1 MKSVP
6 TILLC
11 LLLPL
16 CAVAQLADGVKYD
29 ITKEKCLYVIGYA
42 HLDSEWNWDY
52 PTTINEY
59 IKNIMTE
66 NFYLFEKYP
75 GYVFNFTGSRRY
87 QMMKEYYPDLYKK
100 VVAYV
105 TQGRWFVSG
114 SSVEEGE
121 VNMSS
126 SEALIRQVLYG
137 NRFFKQEFGKTSV
150 DYMLPDCFGFL
161 ANLPSIWSHCGLIGF
176 STQKLTW
183 HSAAGIPFNVGLWIG
198 PDGRSIISALN
209 ATDYGGNIDKRLDL
223 SNKWDA
229 RMVDNFKKYGIS
241 FDYRYYGVGDQG
253 GAPREKDVK
262 NALGSLGHADSKFKV
277 LLTSSDQ
284 MYKDITPEIRAKL
297 PNYTGDL
304 LLTEHSAGS
313 LTSEAYIKRQ
323 NRKNEILALESEQ
336 VASIAD
342 WMNVASYPFS
352 KLNNSW
358 NLVLGSQFHDILPGT
373 SIPKAYEYA
382 WNDEFIAANGFCEVL
397 KHAVAAIS
405 KNLDTRSEGRSLVVY
420 NPVAQKREDIVTAE
434 MNFSQTPLNIE
445 IIGPDGEIIPSQ
457 IIGHEGNSLKFIFQA
472 KVPSMSLAVFQVKA
486 SSSPKAASTLKISG
500 NEMENDFYRVKI
512 GDHGDIIS
520 IFDKK
525 ASHEILTGPAKLE
538 FLEEQPEQWPSWN
551 MDWKDRKKPAID
563 VMDKDAKVSIDEQGP
578 VRVSFK
584 ITRSGRG
591 SDITQ
596 FVGLSAG
603 EAGKRVEV
611 TNKINWHSQKVSL
624 KASFPLTI
632 SNNNATYNL
641 GVGTIER
648 SNNNEKKFEVPSKEW
663 FDLTDKSGKY
673 GVTILEDCK
682 YGSDKPNDSVLRL
695 TLLYTPGVNQSW
707 RWCTLQGTQ
716 DWGIHDIRY
725 AIYGHKGNW
734 TNGQSQWQGQFFN
747 RPLLAFES
755 DAHGG
760 SLGKEFSLL
769 ENNYPQVGIMSF
781 KKMEEGDY
789 YLIRVNELNGK
800 DNKSVSLKFP
810 EKIVDAYEVNGQEE
824 KIGTVNSKERSLNFD
839 LSHYTIKSFAVRLAT
854 SNTNVTGSM
863 QKQLTIPYNQ
873 DGFSFDQNRDDGDF
887 FVGNSYPAELI
898 PKKIISEDI
907 QFDMGN
913 MADEE
918 NNMVACKGQTIG
930 IPSGDF
936 DKIYLLAAAD
946 KDTCC
951 SFIFDNETRE
961 VSIQSW
967 AGYIGQYYNREFN
980 SHMTDVVK
988 VSAPFVKKDNIA
1000 WFASHC
1006 HEPYPSKNDAYK
1018 YCYIYKYSLDLPK
1031 GGIKKLTLPQ
1041 NTTIKIFAITLVKTN
1056 TGNINPVQPLSDDF
1070 AGNPLY
1076 HFTQTNH

>member
-1 MKSVP
+1 MKLVNSI
-6 TILLC
+6 ILC
-11 LLLPL
+11 FLLPL
-16 CAVAQLADGVKYD
+16 SIVAQQTNRVKYD
-29 ITKEKCLYVIGYA
+29 IAKEKGLYVIGYA

-52 PTTINEY
+52 PATINEY
-59 IKNIMTE
+59 IRNIMTE

-100 VVAYV
+100 VVEYV
-105 TQGRWFVSG
+105 KQGRWYVSG
-114 SSVEEGE
+114 SSVDEGE

-183 HSAAGIPFNVGLWIG
+183 HSAAGIPFNVGLWVG
-198 PDGRSIISALN
+198 PDGKSIISALN
-209 ATDYGGNIDKRLDL
+209 ATSYNGNVEKRLDL
-223 SNKWDA
+223 NSKWDV
-229 RMVDNFKKYGIS
+229 RLDDNFKKYGIS

-253 GAPREKDVK
+253 GAPREKDIK
-262 NALGSLGHADSKFKV
+262 NALGSIGNADSKFKV

-297 PNYTGDL
+297 PKYTGDL

-313 LTSEAYIKRQ
+313 LTSEAYLKGQ

-336 VASIAD
+336 VASFAD
-342 WMNVASYPFS
+342 WMGLAGYPFS

-382 WNDEFIAANGFCEVL
+382 WNDEFIATNGFSEVL
-397 KHAVAAIS
+397 KYSVAAIS
-405 KNLDTRSEGRSLVVY
+405 ENLDTRSEGRSLVVY

-434 MNFSQTPLNIE
+434 INFSQTPVAIE
-445 IIGPDGEIIPSQ
+445 IVGPDGEIIPSQ
-457 IIGHEGNSLKFIFQA
+457 IIGHEGNSLKFIFSA
-472 KVPSMSLAVFQVKA
+472 KVPSMSLAVYQVKI
-486 SSSPKAASTLKISG
+486 SSAPKAASTLKISG
-500 NEMENDFYRVKI
+500 NEMENDFYRVKM

-525 ASHEILTGPAKLE
+525 ASREILSGPAKLE
-538 FLEEQPEQWPSWN
+538 FLEEQPDEWPSWN

-563 VMDKDAKVSIDEQGP
+563 AMDKDAKISIAEQGP

-584 ITRSGRG
+584 ITRNGRG
-591 SDITQ
+591 SEITQ
-596 FVGLSAG
+596 FVSLSVG

-624 KASFPLTI
+624 KAAFPLTV

-673 GVTILEDCK
+673 GVSILEDCK
-682 YGSDKPNDSVLRL
+682 YGSDKPDDNVLRL

-707 RWCTLQGTQ
+707 RWCTPQETQ
-716 DWGIHDIRY
+716 DWGIHDVRY
-725 AIYGHKGNW
+725 AIYGHKGDW
-734 TNGQSQWQGQFFN
+734 CNGQSQWQGEFFN
-747 RPLLAFES
+747 KPLLAFET
-755 DAHGG
+755 DAHHG
-760 SLGKEFSLL
+760 SLGKEISLL
-769 ENNYPQVGIMSF
+769 ENTYPQVGIMSF

-800 DNKSVSLKFP
+800 DHKSVSIKFP
-810 EKIVDAYEVNGQEE
+810 GKIIDAYEVNGQEE
-824 KIGTVNSKERSLNFD
+824 KIGSANSKDKSLTFD
-839 LSHYTIKSFAVRLAT
+839 LSHYTIRSFAVKFAT
-854 SNTNVTGSM
+854 SPIQSTSSI
-863 QKQLTIPYNQ
+863 QKQLALPYNQ

-887 FVGNSYPAELI
+887 FRGNSYPGELL
-898 PKKIISEDI
+898 PEKIISEDI
-907 QFDMGN
+907 QFNMGN
-913 MADEE
+913 IADEE
-918 NNMVACKGQTIG
+918 NNMVTCKGQTID

-936 DKIYLLAAAD
+936 DKIYFLAAAD
-946 KDTCC
+946 NDTKG
-951 SFIFDNETRE
+951 SFVLDNETQE
-961 VSIQSW
+961 MNIQGW
-967 AGYIGQYYNREFN
+967 TGYIGQFYNREFT
-980 SHMTDVVK
+980 SDMTKVVN

-1006 HEPYPSKNDAYK
+1006 HESYPSKNDAYK
-1018 YCYIYKYSLDLPK
+1018 YCYIYKYSLDLSK

-1041 NTTIKIFAITLVKTN
+1041 NTAIKIFAITLVKSN
-1056 TGNINPVQPLSDDF
+1056 IGNIRPAQPLSDDF
-1070 AGNPLY
+1070 ATNPSY
-1076 HFTQTNH
+1076 IFNQTNN

>member
-1 MKSVP
+1 MKLE
-6 TILLC
+6 TIIVFC
-11 LLLPL
+11 FLLPIS
-16 CAVAQLADGVKYD
+16 AVAQLTNVVKYD
-29 ITKEKCLYVIGYA
+29 NAKEKGLYVIGYA

-100 VVAYV
+100 VVEYV
-105 TQGRWFVSG
+105 KKGRWYVSG

-183 HSAAGIPFNVGLWIG
+183 HSAAGIPFNVGLWVG
-198 PDGRSIISALN
+198 PDGKSIISALN
-209 ATDYGGNIDKRLDL
+209 ATSYGGGVDKRLDL
-223 SNKWDA
+223 NDKWDA
-229 RMVDNFKKYGIS
+229 RLEDNIKKYGIP

-262 NALGSLGHADSKFKV
+262 NVLGSMGNTDSRFKV

-297 PNYTGDL
+297 PKYSGDL
-304 LLTEHSAGS
+304 LLIEHSAGS
-313 LTSEAYIKRQ
+313 LTSEAYLKRQ

-342 WMNVASYPFS
+342 WMGLASYPFP

-382 WNDEFIAANGFCEVL
+382 WNDEFIAANGFSQVL
-397 KHAVAAIS
+397 KHSVAAIS
-405 KNLDTRSEGRSLVVY
+405 RNLDTRSEGRSLVVY

-434 MNFSQTPLNIE
+434 MNFTHIPANIE
-445 IIGPDGEIIPSQ
+445 IVSPSGEIIPSQ
-457 IIGHEGNSLKFIFQA
+457 IIGKEGSSLKFIFPA
-472 KVPSMSLAVFQVKA
+472 KVPSMSLVVYQVKI
-486 SSSPKAASTLKISG
+486 SSSPQSASTLQISG
-500 NEMENDFYRVKI
+500 NEMENDFYHVKI
-512 GDHGDIIS
+512 GDNGDIIS

-525 ASHEILTGPAKLE
+525 ASREILSGPAKLE
-538 FLEEQPEQWPSWN
+538 FLEEQPEEWPSWN

-563 VMDKDAKVSIDEQGP
+563 AMDKDARISIAEQGP

-584 ITRSGRG
+584 ITRNGRG
-591 SDITQ
+591 SEIIQ
-596 FVGLSAG
+596 FVSLSVG
-603 EAGKRVEV
+603 EAGKKVEV

-624 KASFPLTI
+624 KAAFPLTV

-663 FDLTDKSGKY
+663 FDLTDKNGKY

-682 YGSDKPNDSVLRL
+682 YGSDKPDDNVLRL

-707 RWCTLQGTQ
+707 KWCTPQGTQ
-716 DWGIHDIRY
+716 DWGMHDVRY
-725 AIYGHKGNW
+725 AIYGHKGDW
-734 TNGQSQWQGQFFN
+734 VNGQSQWQGQFFN
-747 RPLLAFES
+747 KPLLAFES
-755 DAHGG
+755 DSHDG
-760 SLGKEFSLL
+760 SLGKEISLI
-769 ENNYPQVGIMSF
+769 ENTNPQVGILCF

-789 YLIRVNELNGK
+789 YLVRVHELSGK

-810 EKIVDAYEVNGQEE
+810 GKIIDAYEVNGQEE
-824 KIGTVNSKERSLNFD
+824 KIGTASSKDRSLSFD
-839 LSHYTIKSFAVRLAT
+839 LSHYTIKSFAVKLAT
-854 SNTNVTGSM
+854 SNSQITSLI
-863 QKQLTIPYNQ
+863 QKQLTMPYNQ
-873 DGFSFDQNRDDGDF
+873 DGFSFDQNRNDGDF
-887 FVGNSYPAELI
+887 FMGSSYPGELL
-898 PKKIISEDI
+898 PHKINSEDI
-907 QFDMGN
+907 QFNMGN
-913 MADEE
+913 IGDEE
-918 NNMVACKGQTIG
+918 NNMVTCKGQTID

-936 DKIYLLAAAD
+936 DKIYFLAAAD
-946 KDTCC
+946 NDTKC
-951 SFIFDNETRE
+951 FFGLDNETKE
-961 VSIQSW
+961 ISIQGW
-967 AGYIGQYYNREFN
+967 TGYIGQYYNREFN
-980 SHMTDVVK
+980 STMTNVVNI
-988 VSAPFVKKDNIA
+988 SAPFVKRDNIA

-1031 GGIKKLTLPQ
+1031 GGIKKLMLPQ
-1041 NTTIKIFAITLVKTN
+1041 KSSVKIFAITVAKTSI
-1056 TGNINPVQPLSDDF
+1056 GNISPLQPLSDDF
-1070 AGNPLY
+1070 ADNPLY
-1076 HFTQTNH
+1076 IFNQTNN